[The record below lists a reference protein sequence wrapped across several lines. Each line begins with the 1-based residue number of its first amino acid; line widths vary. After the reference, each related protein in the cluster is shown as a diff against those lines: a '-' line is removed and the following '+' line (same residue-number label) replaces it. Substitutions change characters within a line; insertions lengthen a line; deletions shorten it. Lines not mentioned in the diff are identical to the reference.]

1 MIPGRNGMNIM
12 KNKTGIPKDLATCK
26 IKSEKKKEMELFS
39 LNCKVL
45 HLIWDKKL

>member
-1 MIPGRNGMNIM
+1 MNIM

-26 IKSEKKKEMELFS
+26 IKSEKKEMELFS